1 MVYHYHVF
9 WDVWTVVPWGMCPCV
24 GKVWGKEARS
34 FGAFDRRARAA
45 MATRAARRAVSVSAS
60 TSVSSVS
67 VTSSSPASIVDASR
81 SRWWLT
87 ASTRRARRGAASS
100 ARGRAR
106 EDARDGAT
114 AATTTTTTVDPP
126 RAFRAS
132 SFEIDEEGARAA
144 LGRWLRARATRP
156 RAVRGARGRESDGPT
171 FRAVYAPYWVFD
183 VSAETQC
190 EGAVEV
196 EGNWVRSG
204 TAARAARFDGSR
216 TASQICAS
224 FAHRRDFVDAMRPGA
239 HVDFESKDGVMTA
252 EDELRARTPSGVT
265 IEPFDMRRSMAAALA
280 AARMRAAVR
289 DEARE
294 ALLAKITNG
303 TSTRDIVVE
312 FNTLKRRAHAVYHPM
327 WCVEFAHGSVVDAT
341 TNKIIQQP
349 REAIVCGVTGE
360 VVSDELVCEDKARG
374 LAFSAV
380 ALPAALAAY
389 AWPESALLFLG
400 QGAVASAAAAASAAV
415 LARQLPKM
423 QRDKMDA
430 ARVVDEERA
439 FARATR
445 SVGNTEW
452 MDEGVQRRRDDAE
465 WRRWKETDKLRWV
478 PANRRAWAYSILEAQ
493 VFRFRERQEAR
504 HEMEERAAR
513 ADEAARREAA
523 NRSRRAARADER
535 RGAPTGRHPGFSR
548 DAHGFYKIL
557 RLETK
562 LADATSEEIKRAF
575 RLVALETHP
584 DKVVGDAAAKTRAAE
599 RFRRAQKAYATLGD
613 KEKRV
618 AYDRM

>member
-1 MVYHYHVF
+1 
-9 WDVWTVVPWGMCPCV
+9 
-24 GKVWGKEARS
+24 
-34 FGAFDRRARAA
+34 
-45 MATRAARRAVSVSAS
+45 MATRAARRAASAS
-60 TSVSSVS
+60 ASASVL
-67 VTSSSPASIVDASR
+67 TSSLASVE
-81 SRWWLT
+81 
-87 ASTRRARRGAASS
+87 RARRGVDGGVDATVARAAS
-100 ARGRAR
+100 RWRRTVGRAR
-106 EDARDGAT
+106 RGFASTSARARGVERDASS
-114 AATTTTTTVDPP
+114 TVVAPP
-126 RAFRAS
+126 RAFRAA
-132 SFEIDEEGARAA
+132 SFEVDERGARAA

-156 RAVRGARGRESDGPT
+156 LSVRGARGRERDGPT

-183 VSAETQC
+183 VSAETAC

-204 TAARAARFDGSR
+204 TAASVARFDGSR

-224 FAHRRDFVDAMRPGA
+224 FAHRRDFVDAFRPGA
-239 HVDFESKDGVMTA
+239 HVDFESESGVMTSV
-252 EDELRARTPSGVT
+252 DELRARTPSAVT
-265 IEPFDMRRSMAAALA
+265 IEPFDMRRSMALSLA
-280 AARMRAAVR
+280 NARMRAAVR
-289 DEARE
+289 EQARE
-294 ALLAKITNG
+294 ALLAKIKNG

-312 FNTLKRRAHAVYHPM
+312 FNTLKRRVEAVYHPM
-327 WCVEFAHGSVVDAT
+327 WCVEFAHGSIVDEA

-349 REAIVCGVTGE
+349 REAIICGVTGE
-360 VVSDELVCEDKARG
+360 VVSDELVCEHKARA

-380 ALPAALAAY
+380 ALPAAVAAY

-400 QGAVASAAAAASAAV
+400 QGAVASTMAAASAAV

-423 QRDKMDA
+423 QRDKVDA
-430 ARVVDEERA
+430 ARMVDEERA

-465 WRRWKETDKLRWV
+465 WRRWKETDKLHWV
-478 PANRRAWAYSILEAQ
+478 PANRRSWAYSILETQ

-523 NRSRRAARADER
+523 NQSRRGARDGER
-535 RGAPTGRHPGFSR
+535 RGAPMGRHPGFSR
-548 DAHGFYKIL
+548 DVHGFYKIL

-562 LADATSEEIKRAF
+562 LADATYEEIKRAF

-613 KEKRV
+613 KDKRV

>member
-1 MVYHYHVF
+1 MCGNSI
-9 WDVWTVVPWGMCPCV
+9 WGTC
-24 GKVWGKEARS
+24 
-34 FGAFDRRARAA
+34 DRRARAA

-60 TSVSSVS
+60 TSTPVSSVS
-67 VTSSSPASIVDASR
+67 VASSSPASIVDASR

-87 ASTRRARRGAASS
+87 AWTQRARRGAASS

-114 AATTTTTTVDPP
+114 TATTTTTTVDPP

-504 HEMEERAAR
+504 HEMEERARAR
-513 ADEAARREAA
+513 TRRRDARRRTGRVAP
-523 NRSRRAARADER
+523 R
-535 RGAPTGRHPGFSR
+535 APTSVEARRRVDTRDSLATRTDFTKSYVWRLNSR
-548 DAHGFYKIL
+548 TRRRRKSSARSVSSPSRPIPT
-557 RLETK
+557 RWS
-562 LADATSEEIKRAF
+562 AT
-575 RLVALETHP
+575 P
-584 DKVVGDAAAKTRAAE
+584 PP
-599 RFRRAQKAYATLGD
+599 RRAQPSGFDARK
-613 KEKRV
+613 KRTPRSGTRRRESRTIECNHLAV
-618 AYDRM
+618 A

>member
-1 MVYHYHVF
+1 
-9 WDVWTVVPWGMCPCV
+9 
-24 GKVWGKEARS
+24 
-34 FGAFDRRARAA
+34 
-45 MATRAARRAVSVSAS
+45 MATRAARRAAS
-60 TSVSSVS
+60 SLA
-67 VTSSSPASIVDASR
+67 SSPASSSTSVERARCGLDGGVDATDAR
-81 SRWWLT
+81 AASRWRT
-87 ASTRRARRGAASS
+87 VERARRGFASTS
-100 ARGRAR
+100 ARAR
-106 EDARDGAT
+106 GVERDAS
-114 AATTTTTTVDPP
+114 TVVAPP
-126 RAFRAS
+126 RAFRAAT
-132 SFEIDEEGARAA
+132 FEVDERGARAA

-156 RAVRGARGRESDGPT
+156 LSVRGARGRERDGPT

-183 VSAETQC
+183 VFAETTC

-204 TAARAARFDGSR
+204 TAASVARFDGSR

-224 FAHRRDFVDAMRPGA
+224 FAHRRDFVDAFRPGA
-239 HVDFESKDGVMTA
+239 HVDFESESGVMTSV
-252 EDELRARTPSGVT
+252 DELRTPRTPSAVT
-265 IEPFDMRRSMAAALA
+265 IEPFDMRRSMALSLA
-280 AARMRAAVR
+280 NARMRAAVR
-289 DEARE
+289 EEARE
-294 ALLAKITNG
+294 ALLEKIKNG

-312 FNTLKRRAHAVYHPM
+312 FNTLKRRVEAVYHPM
-327 WCVEFAHGSVVDAT
+327 WCVEFAHGSIVDEA

-349 REAIVCGVTGE
+349 REAIICGVTGE
-360 VVSDELVCEDKARG
+360 VVSDELVCEHKARA

-400 QGAVASAAAAASAAV
+400 QGAVASTMAAASAAV

-423 QRDKMDA
+423 QRDKEDA
-430 ARVVDEERA
+430 ARMVDEERA

-465 WRRWKETDKLRWV
+465 WRRWKETDKLHWV
-478 PANRRAWAYSILEAQ
+478 PANRRSWAYSILETQ

-523 NRSRRAARADER
+523 NQSRRGARDGER

-548 DAHGFYKIL
+548 DVHGFYKIL

-562 LADATSEEIKRAF
+562 LADATCEEIKRAF

-599 RFRRAQKAYATLGD
+599 RFHRAQKAYATLGD
-613 KEKRV
+613 KDKRV